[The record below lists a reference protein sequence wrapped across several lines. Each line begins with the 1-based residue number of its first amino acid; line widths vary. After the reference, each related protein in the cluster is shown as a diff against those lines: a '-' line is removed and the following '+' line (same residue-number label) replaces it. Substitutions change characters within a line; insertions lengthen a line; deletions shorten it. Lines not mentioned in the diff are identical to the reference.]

1 MKSISWME
9 LANCQ
14 DYAERVVKFYMLC
27 NNGELPRYASDAELA
42 VREYNKE
49 YKSFKALYG
58 YSIRGY
64 IDTIVEHIGFIVE
77 CSQDLI

>member
-1 MKSISWME
+1 MKNISYEE

-14 DYAERVVKFYMLC
+14 NYAEKVIEFYKLC
-27 NNGELPRYASDAELA
+27 NNGEMPMNASDAELA

-49 YKSFKALYG
+49 HRSFKAMYG

-64 IDTIVEHIGFIVE
+64 IETIVDCIGMIVE
-77 CSQDLI
+77 Q

>member
-1 MKSISWME
+1 MKNIRYGE

-14 DYAERVVKFYMLC
+14 NYAEKVVSFYKMC
-27 NNGELPRYASDAELA
+27 NNGELPMYASDAEIA

-49 YKSFKALYG
+49 YRSFKAMYG

-64 IDTIVEHIGFIVE
+64 IKTIVDCVGMIVE
-77 CSQDLI
+77 Q

>member
-1 MKSISWME
+1 MKNNISYGE

-14 DYAERVVKFYMLC
+14 DYAEKVVNFYKFR
-27 NNGELPRYASDAELA
+27 NNGEVPTNTTDAELA

-49 YKSFKALYG
+49 RRSFKSIYG

-64 IDTIVEHIGFIVE
+64 IGEIVDSIGFMVE
-77 CSQDLI
+77 V

>member
-1 MKSISWME
+1 MKTMSYAE

-14 DYAERVVKFYMLC
+14 DYAEKVVNFYKLC
-27 NNGELPRYASDAELA
+27 NNGELPMYASDAELA

-49 YKSFKALYG
+49 HRSFKSLYG

-64 IDTIVEHIGFIVE
+64 INEIVDCIGLIVE
-77 CSQDLI
+77 S

>member
-1 MKSISWME
+1 MKDISYGE

-14 DYAERVVKFYMLC
+14 DYAEKVIAFYKLC

-49 YKSFKALYG
+49 HRSFKALYG

-64 IDTIVEHIGFIVE
+64 IETIVDCIGMIVE
-77 CSQDLI
+77 A

>member
-1 MKSISWME
+1 MKDISYGE

-14 DYAERVVKFYMLC
+14 DYAEKVVAFYKMC
-27 NNGELPRYASDAELA
+27 NNGELPRTAGDAELA

-49 YKSFKALYG
+49 RRGFKALYG

-64 IDTIVEHIGFIVE
+64 INTIVDCIGFIVE
-77 CSQDLI
+77 A

>member
-1 MKSISWME
+1 MKNISYEE

-14 DYAERVVKFYMLC
+14 NYAEKVIEFYTLC
-27 NNGELPRYASDAELA
+27 NNGEMPMNASDAELA

-49 YKSFKALYG
+49 HRSFKTMYG

-64 IDTIVEHIGFIVE
+64 IETIVDCIGMIVE
-77 CSQDLI
+77 Q